1 MDVFYTSSTGPDGEA
16 PQPAPPG
23 TEAPRTETGETGE
36 TGEAEA
42 RVRSALERVKLADS
56 HEWKALLEQA
66 GFTPAEA
73 GRLIFERVRPRDE
86 GRVRN

>member
-16 PQPAPPG
+16 SPAVPPA
-23 TEAPRTETGETGE
+23 TDTQNSEAS
-36 TGEAEA
+36 EAEA
-42 RVRSALERVKLADS
+42 RVRSALDRVVLADS

-86 GRVRN
+86 GRDRN